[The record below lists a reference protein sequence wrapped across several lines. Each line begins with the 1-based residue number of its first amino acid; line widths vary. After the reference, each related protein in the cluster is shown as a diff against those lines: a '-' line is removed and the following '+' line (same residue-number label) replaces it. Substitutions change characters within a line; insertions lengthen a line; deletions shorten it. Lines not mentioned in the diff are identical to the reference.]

1 MQNFRAAGGE
11 GVEQDAVVVH
21 RDGPALHARGG
32 VDARDLAVAERLE
45 AVNAV
50 PAEEFE
56 QQMIKIFRARADIDL
71 PRLDVHATATE
82 QIVTDCA
89 PQRIETRAGHRAEQR
104 LALVEDDAAH
114 QLRPDGKR
122 E

>member
-56 QQMIKIFRARADIDL
+56 QQMIKIFRARADDNL
-71 PRLDVHATATE
+71 LRRDGHALE
-82 QIVTDCA
+82 G
-89 PQRIETRAGHRAEQR
+89 PQVIGDGLAQVVE
-104 LALVEDDAAH
+104 ALVGDGGKEAA
-114 QLRPDGKR
+114 L
-122 E
+122 

>member
-1 MQNFRAAGGE
+1 MQDLRAAGGE
-11 GVEQDAVVVH
+11 GVGDHSVVVH
-21 RDGPALHARGG
+21 RDGPALHAGGG

-71 PRLDVHATATE
+71 PWLDVHATAAE
-82 QIVTDCA
+82 QIVTDRA
-89 PQRIETRAGHRAEQR
+89 PQRRKARAGHRAEQR
-104 LALVEDDAAH
+104 LALIQNDAAH

>member
-1 MQNFRAAGGE
+1 MAVRQEPMLPGMTSPQS
-11 GVEQDAVVVH
+11 VEE
-21 RDGPALHARGG
+21 AL
-32 VDARDLAVAERLE
+32 RDLAVAERLE
-45 AVNAV
+45 AVNTI

-56 QQMIKIFRARADIDL
+56 QQMIKIFRARADINL

-82 QIVTDCA
+82 QIVADRA

-104 LALVEDDAAH
+104 LALIQNDAAH

>member
-1 MQNFRAAGGE
+1 
-11 GVEQDAVVVH
+11 
-21 RDGPALHARGG
+21 
-32 VDARDLAVAERLE
+32 
-45 AVNAV
+45 
-50 PAEEFE
+50 
-56 QQMIKIFRARADIDL
+56 MIKIFRARADIDL